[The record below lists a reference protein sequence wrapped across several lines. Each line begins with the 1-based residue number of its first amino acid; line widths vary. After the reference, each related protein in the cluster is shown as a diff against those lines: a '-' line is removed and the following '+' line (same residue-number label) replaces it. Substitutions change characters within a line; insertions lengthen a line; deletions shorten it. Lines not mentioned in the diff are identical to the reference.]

1 MLSKKRLY
9 RQNSLR
15 NTWRQ
20 FIEAQRLRM
29 AYVDALPQLA
39 LLGIISGLLS
49 GVIII
54 LFRWTVEFGAATLFP
69 MEDSEGFEVLP
80 PQLRLVIAVAG
91 GLMVGLLLHFVSVNT
106 RQVGVT
112 HVIERLNLHQGHL
125 PFKNALLQFTSA
137 ALSIVFGHSVGREGP
152 NIHLGATSGSLLAR
166 KLGLPNNSVR
176 TLVGCGVAAAIAAGF
191 NTPLAGVIFAME
203 VVLMEYTII
212 GFVPIILAAVS
223 ATALTRLVFGEGVHF
238 FVYAYQWNTLNEF
251 FYVLVLGVAIGIVAA
266 VFIRLTV
273 WISTVSQNLSIW
285 LRLLIAGV
293 VVGLIA
299 VPIPQVM
306 GIGYDTVNA
315 ALLGEMALATLA
327 VIVIGKLLA
336 TSACIGL
343 GSPGGLIGPSLFIGA
358 AAGGAL
364 GWLTINIF
372 DAQISHGAY
381 AMLGMGAMMAATLQ
395 APLAALLALLELTAN
410 PNLIMPGM
418 TAVVSAVLVTRVVFG
433 CPSIYQLLMQNRGLH
448 YRDDPVTQALRRISV
463 ARVMHRKIIEAPR
476 EISQKVA
483 VDSLH
488 EDPHWIVVRDQG
500 EVVALLSAPDLAH
513 YVEEHQDQENI
524 DLMEIPAMRK
534 DLVKTSVVA
543 SLQDALELLEQS
555 SREALYVTGTKGV
568 GNEKIYG
575 VLTKEDIEKA
585 YRI

>member
-1 MLSKKRLY
+1 
-9 RQNSLR
+9 
-15 NTWRQ
+15 
-20 FIEAQRLRM
+20 M

-54 LFRWTVEFGAATLFP
+54 LFRWTVEIGAVTLFP
-69 MEDSEGFEVLP
+69 MEDSEGFENLAP
-80 PQLRLVIAVAG
+80 HWRLIIATTG
-91 GLMVGLLLHFVSVNT
+91 GLIIGLLLHFVSIQA
-106 RQVGVT
+106 RQVGVV
-112 HVIERLNLHQGHL
+112 HVIERLNLHQGYL
-125 PFKNALLQFTSA
+125 PFRNAALQFISA
-137 ALSIVFGHSVGREGP
+137 ALSIVCGHSVGREGP
-152 NIHLGATSGSLLAR
+152 NIHLGATSGSLLGR

-203 VVLMEYTII
+203 VVLMEYTIV

-223 ATALTRLVFGEGVHF
+223 ATALTHAVFGEGVHF
-238 FVYAYQWNTLNEF
+238 FVYAYQWSTLNEF
-251 FYVLVLGVAIGIVAA
+251 FYVMGLGVAIGIVAA
-266 VFIRLTV
+266 VFIRFTV
-273 WISTVSQNLSIW
+273 WISTVSQDLSIW
-285 LRLLIAGV
+285 LRLLIAGGI
-293 VVGLIA
+293 VGLIA
-299 VPIPQVM
+299 IPIPQVM
-306 GIGYDTVNA
+306 GIGYDTVNS
-315 ALLGEMALATLA
+315 ALLGEMALTTLA
-327 VIVIGKLLA
+327 FIFIGKLLA
-336 TSACIGL
+336 TSVCIGL

-364 GWLTINIF
+364 GWLTIETF
-372 DAQISHGAY
+372 DAQISSGAY

-418 TAVVSAVLVTRVVFG
+418 TAVVSAVLVTRVVFR

-448 YRDDPVTQALRRISV
+448 YHDDPVSQALRRISV
-463 ARVMHRKIIEAPR
+463 ARVMHRNLIEAPR
-476 EISQKVA
+476 KISRRA
-483 VDSLH
+483 VIDSLR

-500 EVVALLSAPDLAH
+500 KAVALLSAPDLAR
-513 YVEEHQDQENI
+513 YTEEHQDADDI

-534 DLVKTSVVA
+534 DLVKTNVVA

-555 SREALYVTGTKGV
+555 GREALYVTGTKGV

-575 VLTKEDIEKA
+575 VLTRQDIEKS
-585 YRI
+585 YRK

>member
-1 MLSKKRLY
+1 
-9 RQNSLR
+9 
-15 NTWRQ
+15 
-20 FIEAQRLRM
+20 M

-39 LLGIISGLLS
+39 LLGIVSGLLS
-49 GVIII
+49 GLVII
-54 LFRWTVEFGAATLFP
+54 LFRWTVEIGAVTLFP
-69 MEDSEGFEVLP
+69 MENSEGFESLA
-80 PQLRLVIAVAG
+80 PQWRLIIAIAG
-91 GLMVGLLLHFVSVNT
+91 GLIVGLLLHFVSFSA
-106 RQVGVT
+106 RQVGVI
-112 HVIERLNLHQGHL
+112 HVIERLNLHQGYL
-125 PFKNALLQFTSA
+125 PFRNAAVQFVSA
-137 ALSIVFGHSVGREGP
+137 VLSIVCGHSVGREGP
-152 NIHLGATSGSLLAR
+152 NIHLGATSGSLLGR

-203 VVLMEYTII
+203 VVLMEYTIV

-223 ATALTRLVFGEGVHF
+223 ATALTRVVFGEGVHF
-238 FVYAYQWNTLNEF
+238 FVYAYQWSTLNEF
-251 FYVLVLGVAIGIVAA
+251 FYVLGLGIVVGIVAA
-266 VFIRLTV
+266 AFIRLTV
-273 WISTVSQNLSIW
+273 WISSVSQNTPIW
-285 LRLLIAGV
+285 LRLLVAGV
-293 VVGLIA
+293 VVGLVA

-327 VIVIGKLLA
+327 LIVVGKFLA
-336 TSACIGL
+336 TSVCIGL

-364 GWLTINIF
+364 GWLTIDIF
-372 DAQISHGAY
+372 DAQISSGAY

-418 TAVVSAVLVTRVVFG
+418 TAVVSAVLVTRVIFR

-463 ARVMHRKIIEAPR
+463 ARVMHRNLVEAPR
-476 EISQKVA
+476 QISRTVVMDTLRK
-483 VDSLH
+483 
-488 EDPHWIVVRDQG
+488 DPHWIVVRDQG
-500 EVVALLSAPDLAH
+500 KPVALLSAPDLAR
-513 YVEEHQDQENI
+513 YVEDHQDDEDL

-534 DLVKTSVVA
+534 DLVKTNVVA

-555 SREALYVTGTKGV
+555 GREALYVTGAKGV

-575 VLTKEDIEKA
+575 VLTKQDIEKS
-585 YRI
+585 YRK